1 MYNVIFYSDADG
13 NEPLA
18 EYITELRQKSL
29 SNKDARVNLNKIVAY
44 IDILEEYG
52 TWIGEPVVKHLIDEI
67 WELRPIKNRILFA
80 QYKENIYLL
89 LHRFVKKTDKT
100 PSQEISQAK
109 RNLADYIE
117 RNDA

>member
-1 MYNVIFYSDADG
+1 MYDVIFY
-13 NEPLA
+13 
-18 EYITELRQKSL
+18 
-29 SNKDARVNLNKIVAY
+29 
-44 IDILEEYG
+44 
-52 TWIGEPVVKHLIDEI
+52 
-67 WELRPIKNRILFA
+67 
-80 QYKENIYLL
+80 L